1 MKKDTKY
8 IQCALKRNGQNHMA
22 WIPKKF
28 AVKGKFLKIEKGN
41 QVEDGWE
48 VMSIGDGS
56 EKSFKDVDTRNK
68 NFGASIH

>member
-1 MKKDTKY
+1 
-8 IQCALKRNGQNHMA
+8 MA